1 MKGVVGRDR
10 LRELPRKTSEEDGNE
25 NTEEMS
31 VLRTHQGIG
40 FLQNCAAQSETG
52 RSREEHDKNALE
64 VMTRFCRC

>member
-10 LRELPRKTSEEDGNE
+10 LRELPRNTSEEDRND

-31 VLRTHQGIG
+31 VLRAHQGIG

-52 RSREEHDKNALE
+52 RSRQEHDKNALE
-64 VMTRFCRC
+64 EMARICRC